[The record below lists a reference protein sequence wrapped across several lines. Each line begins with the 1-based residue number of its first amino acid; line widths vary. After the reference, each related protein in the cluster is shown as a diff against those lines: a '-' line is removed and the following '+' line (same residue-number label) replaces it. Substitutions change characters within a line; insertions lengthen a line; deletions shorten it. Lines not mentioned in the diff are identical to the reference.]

1 MDATSRR
8 GTAVIHRGIDGSKM
22 QGDQYLIS
30 EDPLMRGI
38 EIAACDTFMKS
49 AEVRSASGRP
59 GIRLSRLRRL
69 GAVLGALPL
78 AVLALVAPALLGGCS
93 TKQPSPAV
101 PSQALM
107 PPPPMPIGPDYHIML
122 GDTLKVAFLF
132 QPENDMDLV
141 VRPDGR
147 ISLAAAGQIEAVGK
161 TEQEL
166 EQEIRERAAKH
177 MRDPVVTVTVTKT
190 GTQNVYV
197 GGEVLRPG
205 VVSLVP
211 GMTPLQAVME
221 QGGFRP
227 TAKRDSVVLIVPTA
241 DGKFAASRI
250 NLEQVLTDGVPERVR
265 LRPNA
270 VLFVPKTWVA
280 NANDVVDLYVRGLI
294 PALPRVGVGY
304 SLNNSGGSS
313 SSGP

>member
-1 MDATSRR
+1 
-8 GTAVIHRGIDGSKM
+8 
-22 QGDQYLIS
+22 
-30 EDPLMRGI
+30 MRGF
-38 EIAACDTFMKS
+38 EIAACDTLMKS
-49 AEVRSASGRP
+49 AGVRSAYGRSGVRP
-59 GIRLSRLRRL
+59 SRWR
-69 GAVLGALPL
+69 APWAALGALPL
-78 AVLALVAPALLGGCS
+78 IALLLAAPAVLSGCGGS
-93 TKQPSPAV
+93 KQPSPAV
-101 PSQALM
+101 PSAALM
-107 PPPPMPIGPDYHIML
+107 PPPPMQLGPDYHIQL

-147 ISLAAAGQIEAVGK
+147 ISLAAAGQLEAVGK
-161 TEQEL
+161 TESEL
-166 EQEIRERAAKH
+166 EEEIRERASKH
-177 MRDPVVTVTVTKT
+177 LRDPVVTVTVTKT

-197 GGEVLRPG
+197 GGEVIRPE
-205 VVSLVP
+205 VVTLVP

-265 LRPNA
+265 LRPNS
-270 VLFVPKTWVA
+270 VVFVPKTWVA
-280 NANDVVDLYVRGLI
+280 NAGDVVDLYVRGLI

-304 SLNNSGGSS
+304 SLNNSGGGS

>member
-1 MDATSRR
+1 MASKSR
-8 GTAVIHRGIDGSKM
+8 TISNLHRR
-22 QGDQYLIS
+22 
-30 EDPLMRGI
+30 MRGSV
-38 EIAACDTFMKS
+38 ALKLLTSDTVMNTT
-49 AEVRSASGRP
+49 EVRFGLGGQPSGRSLGGFAHP
-59 GIRLSRLRRL
+59 VVRALRLS
-69 GAVLGALPL
+69 VL
-78 AVLALVAPALLGGCS
+78 AVGMLALLGGCGGS
-93 TKQPSPAV
+93 RSPQV
-101 PSQALM
+101 PSMALL
-107 PPPPMPIGPDYHIML
+107 PPPAPTPGPDYHIQL

-132 QPENDMDLV
+132 QPENDIDLV

-147 ISLAAAGQIEAVGK
+147 ISLAAAGELEAVGK

-166 EQEIRERAAKH
+166 EEIIKERASAH
-177 MRDPVVTVTVTKT
+177 LRDPVVTVTVTKV
-190 GTQNVYV
+190 GTQNIYV

-205 VVSLVP
+205 VVALVP

-270 VLFVPKTWVA
+270 VVFVPKTWVA
-280 NANDVVDLYVRGLI
+280 NAGDVVDLYVRGLI

-304 SLNNSGGSS
+304 SLNNNNGQ
-313 SSGP
+313 

>member
-1 MDATSRR
+1 MALKLLDWQTVMD
-8 GTAVIHRGIDGSKM
+8 
-22 QGDQYLIS
+22 
-30 EDPLMRGI
+30 
-38 EIAACDTFMKS
+38 S
-49 AEVRSASGRP
+49 AEVCSPPARRRSGPARVTW
-59 GIRLSRLRRL
+59 LC
-69 GAVLGALPL
+69 AAAL
-78 AVLALVAPALLGGCS
+78 AVVASFGGCGGGHNTSQVPSMALL
-93 TKQPSPAV
+93 
-101 PSQALM
+101 
-107 PPPPMPIGPDYHIML
+107 PPPAPTPGPDYRLQL

-132 QPENDMDLV
+132 QPENDIDLV

-147 ISLAAAGQIEAVGK
+147 ISLAAAGEIEAVGK

-166 EQEIRERAAKH
+166 EEIIRERASSH
-177 MRDPVVTVTVTKT
+177 MRDPKVTVTVTKI
-190 GTQNVYV
+190 GTQNIYV

-227 TAKRDSVVLIVPTA
+227 TAKRDSVVIIVPTA
-241 DGKFAASRI
+241 DGKFSASRI

-270 VLFVPKTWVA
+270 VVFVPKTWVA

-304 SLNNSGGSS
+304 SLNNTGG
-313 SSGP
+313 P

>member
-1 MDATSRR
+1 MPEDA
-8 GTAVIHRGIDGSKM
+8 
-22 QGDQYLIS
+22 
-30 EDPLMRGI
+30 LMRGI
-38 EIAACDTFMKS
+38 EIAADDTFMKS
-49 AEVRSASGRP
+49 AVVRSAYGCSDKRP
-59 GIRLSRLRRL
+59 SRWRPLRAALGALSLTVLLL
-69 GAVLGALPL
+69 GSAAVLGGC
-78 AVLALVAPALLGGCS
+78 GG

-101 PSQALM
+101 PAAALM
-107 PPPPMPIGPDYHIML
+107 PPPPMPLGPDYHIQL

-147 ISLAAAGQIEAVGK
+147 ISIAAAGQLEAVGK
-161 TEQEL
+161 TESEL
-166 EQEIRERAAKH
+166 EEEIRERASKH
-177 MRDPVVTVTVTKT
+177 LRDPVVTVTVTKT
-190 GTQNVYV
+190 GTQNIYV
-197 GGEVLRPG
+197 GGEVFRPG
-205 VVSLVP
+205 VVTLVP

-270 VLFVPKTWVA
+270 IVFVPKTWVA
-280 NANDVVDLYVRGLI
+280 NAGDVVDLYVRGLI

-304 SLNNSGGSS
+304 SLNNTGGN
-313 SSGP
+313 GP